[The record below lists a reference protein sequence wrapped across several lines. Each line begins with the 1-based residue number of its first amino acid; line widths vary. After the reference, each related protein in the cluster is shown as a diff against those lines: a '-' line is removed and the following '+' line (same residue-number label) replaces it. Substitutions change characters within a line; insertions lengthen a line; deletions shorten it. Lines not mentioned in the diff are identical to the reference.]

1 MNENKRVVVAMSGGV
16 DSSVAAALLL
26 ERGYEVVGVTMRLW
40 SEEGAG
46 PLRAG
51 CCVLGADD
59 AREVCRVLRIPHYV
73 VNLEREFEEE
83 VVRYFCREYE
93 QGRTPNPCLACNDSI
108 KFKHLL
114 SRIGRWQARYLAT
127 GHYARIR
134 QVGGEYRLLRVVDD
148 SKDQSYV
155 LYTLGQEEMSRL
167 LLPVGEYTK
176 AEVRR
181 IAASLGLPVA
191 DKRDSVEICFIPDD
205 DHLAFLRS
213 RGVTRAPG
221 RIVDAGGRTVGSH
234 RGIAGYTI
242 GQRRGLGVALGERR
256 YVTAIDALEN
266 VITVG
271 GEDDLLSDGLIADAV
286 TWVSG
291 RPPEGEV
298 SVEAKIRYRT
308 PAAPAVVRMRDGR
321 AEVRFVERQRA
332 VTPGQAVVFYQGEE
346 VIGGGIISVVGAA
359 ARRARPEAIVISGR

>member
-1 MNENKRVVVAMSGGV
+1 MNEKKRVVVAMSGGV

-40 SEEGAG
+40 SDGSS
-46 PLRAG
+46 LRAG

-114 SRIGRWQARYLAT
+114 RRIGRWGAGYLAT

-134 QVGGEYRLLRVVDD
+134 QVDGEYRLLRAVDD

-155 LYTLGQEEMSRL
+155 LYTLGQDEMSRL
-167 LLPVGEYTK
+167 LLPVGERTK

-181 IAASLGLPVA
+181 MAASLGLPVA
-191 DKRDSVEICFIPDD
+191 EKRDSVEICFIPEN
-205 DHLAFLRS
+205 DHLAFLKARS
-213 RGVTRAPG
+213 VARAPG
-221 RIVDAGGRTVGSH
+221 RVVDVHGRTVGTH
-234 RGIAGYTI
+234 NGIAGYTI

-256 YVTAIDALEN
+256 YVASIDAREN
-266 VITVG
+266 VITIG
-271 GEDDLLSDGLIADAV
+271 DEEDLLSEALIADAV
-286 TWVSG
+286 NWVSG
-291 RPPEGEV
+291 RPPEGEAA
-298 SVEAKIRYRT
+298 VEAKIRYRT
-308 PAAPAVVRMRDGR
+308 PAAPATVRMRGAR
-321 AEVRFVERQRA
+321 AEVRFRERQRA

-359 ARRARPEAIVISGR
+359 ARRGRPEAIVISGR